1 MPCQA
6 VPCRVPRT
14 PQRPLPARGEPRTR
28 PAASPRG
35 RALATARDAAA
46 ARGPRPAALRG
57 PRALPLA
64 PPPGA
69 AMSDPRPGFLATYNS
84 LTDKHL
90 AGYFSNTRIRR
101 HLQRSG
107 LISRSGR
114 IIPEK
119 EYRLNAMRRDHQRYV
134 QECLAR
140 AIFLKV
146 LDMERHHQLE
156 IKRKLESSVRKERV
170 LQKNKVERSRRSVIG
185 ASPVHSPHPP
195 LGPRNHYGLHPLVA
209 GEPTSHSQMRA
220 PGLTDYSGGHPSYQ
234 HRSKETSFF
243 KITSCRP
250 HTAPGNMQHRL
261 RLQPLHSCAVVG
273 SVPKTSSSKQKCH
286 ALENDQQLASG
297 GEKTE
302 LRLMNSVELS
312 KSPYR
317 LPVINNYVIPVPPP
331 PLQKG
336 DKSVKATRNGMPRG
350 RRFCPPT
357 APNGLEQLLTKNSG
371 GLPKPSLRSN
381 AFVTMIFLGKSVH
394 LSHDDADYKDE
405 VKVCQQHCGGENLCV
420 YKGKLLEGETFQFVS
435 KRHHGFPF
443 SLTFFLNG
451 MQVDR
456 LSSCCEYKHQKRS
469 RLGGRHGYFG
479 FLNVEGASPC
489 YRCIIA
495 MGLDKKP
502 SPPKRTM
509 EKDYEEKQVG
519 SWKGGVHSEPSDS
532 SVEQKSSKDLVL
544 VILPG
549 HKASVETIEEK
560 METGQEYRGE
570 ERKKLFNHE
579 TEDSQEDTGK
589 NDYDEDFEAEEV
601 NEEGQ
606 TSDQR
611 NGMSK
616 SSPDD
621 EKHNLDYEKEGENSS
636 QKALQASVSERDES
650 DGYSDSDLEDD
661 KQDWRSA
668 HSLSS
673 TSAQYSSGDDSDVEK
688 MVENVKGKEEY
699 DIKKASDNTAHAQYG
714 NENGENKLFK
724 TEANQETFTL
734 EKEGIR
740 EAEKTKPEDLRAG
753 EDTEIFHEN
762 IMAIQHQSPEVNW
775 ELRQAGAVESNIK
788 EDGEKNASN
797 KRDNGEKDVLVPLEN
812 NMMEVENRNEEFP
825 QSDEGG
831 APDGAFLAEGT
842 RARDVQKAAEQE
854 ARGGQVAGQ
863 RQAPVEEGR
872 VAEEGDTHTDEAGW
886 EAARAADVL
895 PEGEVVAMVPAAGQ
909 LAVEGLAPARGGMAE
924 GDAKEKEPGKGVPG
938 AEVVAGGQK
947 AVKKVMESAGALQEL
962 GSEGEEP
969 AGVGGPAGREADGAV
984 SGSGEG
990 AGELSGGGE
999 AMEKASGV
1007 EKAVGMA
1014 EPLLKEAV
1022 GDTMSEAEEAVEEGR
1037 FAGKG
1042 IVEDAVCEGE
1052 EAVED
1057 ANLVEEEITGV
1068 AGLEGAE
1075 AVEEAI
1081 SEGEEAVEKPG
1092 ALRETLGDT
1101 KVCTGREEL
1110 KPNEF
1115 SQLKASGE
1123 EKAEMKDAAK
1133 GTATSETDRP
1143 PEVEESS
1150 VPRAEEVVEES
1161 VDAGKGPVLQ
1171 VASGLGALVEAGRD
1185 PASEGSSP
1193 LEQTA
1198 TAGDEEGL
1206 AEALLTGNPSLGSE
1220 AKPDG
1225 AMGEELD
1232 GLVMGVSAEKA
1243 GAELGGGGVMGG
1255 VAGPQE
1261 LEAAEQGL
1269 LECAT
1274 DRDGIVL
1281 GAGSAPGEEVVEE
1294 PALPTEGLCE
1304 STAGEAAGTAVG
1316 KAGNGGGLEPV
1327 GGAVGLEA
1335 VVAGD
1340 GRMGD
1345 EVGAWERGTEAGA
1358 GGQSRMGVAVA
1369 EGPAAQGGTVQAG
1382 AQVEGKQSGLSEG
1395 AQKRKAEGVL
1405 EDAQGDSGAQ
1415 EQRKES
1421 PVRGS
1426 PDAGAAATNGSCRED
1441 VVNLDAAVMP
1451 SIGPQDKEETVL

>member
-1 MPCQA
+1 GAARPETLPLRA
-6 VPCRVPRT
+6 PRFS
-14 PQRPLPARGEPRTR
+14 G
-28 PAASPRG
+28 SPRFGPAGLLCRG
-35 RALATARDAAA
+35 R
-46 ARGPRPAALRG
+46 RGG
-57 PRALPLA
+57 
-64 PPPGA
+64 
-69 AMSDPRPGFLATYNS
+69 GFLATYNS

-156 IKRKLESSVRKERV
+156 IKRNLENSVRKERV
-170 LQKNKVERSRRSVIG
+170 LQKNKVERSRRSVEG

-195 LGPRNHYGLHPLVA
+195 LGPRNHYGLHPSLA

-220 PGLTDYSGGHPSYQ
+220 PGLADYSGGHPSYQ
-234 HRSKETSFF
+234 HRSKESSFF

-250 HTAPGNMQHRL
+250 HTAPGNMQHPL

-286 ALENDQQLASG
+286 VLENDQQLASG

-302 LRLMNSVELS
+302 LRLMNSIEYVTG

-336 DKSVKATRNGMPRG
+336 DKSVKATRSGMPRG
-350 RRFCPPT
+350 RRFRPPT
-357 APNGLEQLLTKNSG
+357 TPNGLEQLLTKNSG

-502 SPPKRTM
+502 SPPKRKM

-519 SWKGGVHSEPSDS
+519 SWKGGAHSEPSDS
-532 SVEQKSSKDLVL
+532 SVEQKSSTDLVL

-549 HKASVETIEEK
+549 HEASLETIEEK

-570 ERKKLFNHE
+570 ERKKLLNRE

-589 NDYDEDFEAEEV
+589 NDYDEDFEAEEED

-606 TSDQR
+606 SSDQR

-621 EKHNLDYEKEGENSS
+621 EKLNLDYEKESENSS

-661 KQDWRSA
+661 KQGRRSA

-699 DIKKASDNTAHAQYG
+699 DVKKASDNKAHAQYG
-714 NENGENKLFK
+714 NENGENKLFR
-724 TEANQETFTL
+724 TEDNQETFTL
-734 EKEGIR
+734 EKEGIH
-740 EAEKTKPEDLRAG
+740 EAEKTKPEDLPAG

-812 NMMEVENRNEEFP
+812 NIMEVENRNEELP
-825 QSDEGG
+825 QSDKGG

-842 RARDVQKAAEQE
+842 RALDVQKAAEQE

-863 RQAPVEEGR
+863 RQAPVQEGCA
-872 VAEEGDTHTDEAGW
+872 AEEGDTHPDEAGR
-886 EAARAADVL
+886 EAAWAGGLL
-895 PEGEVVAMVPAAGQ
+895 PKGEVVAMVPAGQ
-909 LAVEGLAPARGGMAE
+909 LAVEGLAPARGAMAE
-924 GDAKEKEPGKGVPG
+924 GDAKEEEPGKGVPG
-938 AEVVAGGQK
+938 AEVVAEGQK
-947 AVKKVMESAGALQEL
+947 VVTRVMESVGALQEL
-962 GSEGEEP
+962 GSEGEEL
-969 AGVGGPAGREADGAV
+969 AGVGGTAGREADGAV
-984 SGSGEG
+984 SGSSEG
-990 AGELSGGGE
+990 AGELSGEGE

-1014 EPLLKEAV
+1014 EPLLKETV
-1022 GDTMSEAEEAVEEGR
+1022 GDTMSEAEEAVEEGG
-1037 FAGKG
+1037 FAGKV

-1057 ANLVEEEITGV
+1057 ANLAGEEITGV
-1068 AGLEGAE
+1068 ADLEGLE

-1081 SEGEEAVEKPG
+1081 SEGEEAVDKPG

-1101 KVCTGREEL
+1101 KVCTGGEEL

-1123 EKAEMKDAAK
+1123 EKAEMKDAAI

-1150 VPRAEEVVEES
+1150 LPRAEEEVVEES

-1185 PASEGSSP
+1185 PASEGSSL

-1198 TAGDEEGL
+1198 TAEDEKGS
-1206 AEALLTGNPSLGSE
+1206 AEALLTGNTSLGSE

-1225 AMGEELD
+1225 AMEEELD
-1232 GLVMGVSAEKA
+1232 GLVIGVSAEKA
-1243 GAELGGGGVMGG
+1243 GAELGGGGVMAG

-1261 LEAAEQGL
+1261 LKAAEQRL
-1269 LECAT
+1269 LESAT
-1274 DRDGIVL
+1274 GWDGMVL
-1281 GAGSAPGEEVVEE
+1281 GAGRAPGKEVVEE
-1294 PALPTEGLCE
+1294 PVLPAEG

-1316 KAGNGGGLEPV
+1316 KAGNR

-1335 VVAGD
+1335 AVAGD
-1340 GRMGD
+1340 RRMGD
-1345 EVGAWERGTEAGA
+1345 EVGVWERGTGAGA
-1358 GGQSRMGVAVA
+1358 GGQSRMGAAGA

-1382 AQVEGKQSGLSEG
+1382 AQIEGEQSGLSES
-1395 AQKRKAEGVL
+1395 AQKRKAEGVS
-1405 EDAQGDSGAQ
+1405 EDAQGDSWVQ
-1415 EQRKES
+1415 DQRKES

-1426 PDAGAAATNGSCRED
+1426 PDEEAAAMDGSCCED
-1441 VVNLDAAVMP
+1441 VVNLDAAVVP